1 MMPRTNKAQTGLI
14 EANLPL
20 HVQCLR
26 LPAEWRRATVAG
38 SHPHNKFALL
48 AALKKASSPAEQDG
62 DFLAVSPA
70 NGKIE
75 TYDPWEKRSEF
86 FRLQTGDTD
95 ALLAFLPTVGYFTSQ
110 SHLSESSKRSIHE
123 RATDGLVYSAGYE
136 PKVSE
141 KYIWGIRRL
150 FEDSV
155 KSGEHTGTHTDF
167 PVRII
172 TLKGK
177 PRLVVTTTTF
187 EDALALTLS
196 IDAVRRA
203 KRRKCARPDCDVPF
217 TFTGGHSRKYCGWYC
232 GHIESVRNSRKRAK
246 KAMAVRKER

>member
-1 MMPRTNKAQTGLI
+1 MPRANKIQTGLI

-20 HVQCLR
+20 YVRCLR
-26 LPAEWRRATVAG
+26 MPAEWRRAT
-38 SHPHNKFALL
+38 HMDTPLKRLALL
-48 AALKKASSPAEQDG
+48 AFRDPDQQDG
-62 DFLAVSPA
+62 DLLLVSPA
-70 NGKIE
+70 GGVAE
-75 TYDPWEKRSEF
+75 PYDPWEKRSEF

-95 ALLAFLPTVGYFTSQ
+95 SLLAFLGTVGYFD
-110 SHLSESSKRSIHE
+110 SSRRISDSNQTIFQKT
-123 RATDGLVYSAGYE
+123 ADGLVHTADYQ

-141 KYIWGIRRL
+141 KYVWGIRRL
-150 FEDSV
+150 FENSV
-155 KSGEHTGTHTDF
+155 RTGEHTGQHTDF
-167 PVRII
+167 PVRIV
-172 TLKGK
+172 TVRDQ

-203 KRRKCARPDCDVPF
+203 RRRKCARPDCGVPF

-246 KAMAVRKER
+246 KAKRVQKER